1 MAGVKVNRK
10 SFADNCQNVR
20 LEVNIS
26 DHPLGVFSSGSIPTD
41 ESSAVTSPILS
52 SFWIKFLPLRTP
64 SRLIFMRQSPRGFP
78 TSGVLF
84 DAFVTRYGD
93 GSFKW
98 KYQYREAHS
107 IMAICR
113 VGLVGVLKSLLE
125 GLEMEDMKRLSFCN
139 VGCLKG

>member
-1 MAGVKVNRK
+1 VNVKRK

-26 DHPLGVFSSGSIPTD
+26 DQPLGVFSSGSMPTA
-41 ESSAVTSPILS
+41 ESSDVTRPILS
-52 SFWIKFLPLRTP
+52 SFCIKFRPLRTP
-64 SRLIFMRQSPRGFP
+64 SRLIFIRHSPLGFP

-84 DAFVTRYGD
+84 DASVVRYGD

-107 IMAICR
+107 IIAICR

-125 GLEMEDMKRLSFCN
+125 GFDIEDMKRLSFCN
-139 VGCLKG
+139 VGCLKGWM